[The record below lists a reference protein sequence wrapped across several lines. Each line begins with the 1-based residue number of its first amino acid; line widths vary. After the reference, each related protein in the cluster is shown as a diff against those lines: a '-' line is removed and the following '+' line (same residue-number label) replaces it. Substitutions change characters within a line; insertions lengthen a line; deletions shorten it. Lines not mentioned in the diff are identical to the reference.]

1 VDWVLAGE
9 EGCLPVEVK
18 WSEAPVL
25 RDASHLQTFLA
36 EYPKAKE
43 GIVVC
48 RTPKAFKLGP
58 KIAAVPWQELPTL
71 VERLG

>member
-1 VDWVLAGE
+1 
-9 EGCLPVEVK
+9 
-18 WSEAPVL
+18 L

-58 KIAAVPWQELPTL
+58 KITAVPWQELPTL

>member
-1 VDWVLAGE
+1 VLTAE
-9 EGCLPVEVK
+9 DRWLPVEAK
-18 WSEAPVL
+18 WSTAPVPC
-25 RDASHLQTFLA
+25 DAAHLHTFLA

-48 RTPKAFKLGP
+48 RTPKPFKLGP
-58 KIAAVPWQELPTL
+58 NLTAVPWQELPTL